1 MSTGWFIA
9 AVITAA
15 VLSSLSDWFFGG
27 ILFHAKYLSHP
38 EIWRNTGSSKRE
50 SLAVAWSTLLGV
62 LTCAIFIYLAARLNT
77 LAWMQV
83 LGLAFGIWLLA
94 PLPLLVTNGL
104 FIKIHPLNTLSNA
117 LGWLVKLLT
126 CAVAAHLFLG

>member
-1 MSTGWFIA
+1 MSTGWFLA

-27 ILFHAKYLSHP
+27 ILFHEKYRAHP
-38 EIWRNTGSSKRE
+38 EIWRMSGGKSE
-50 SLAVAWSTLLGV
+50 GLAIAWSTLLGV
-62 LTCAIFIYLAARLNT
+62 VTCAVFIYLAARLDI
-77 LAWMQV
+77 LGWMPV

-94 PLPLLVTNGL
+94 PLPLLITNAL
-104 FIKIHPLNTLSNA
+104 FIKIHPLNTFSNA
-117 LGWLVKLLT
+117 LGWLVKLLI

>member
-1 MSTGWFIA
+1 MSTGWFLA

-27 ILFHAKYLSHP
+27 ILFHEKYRAHP
-38 EIWRNTGSSKRE
+38 EIWWNSGTGKRE
-50 SLAVAWSTLLGV
+50 NLAIVWSTLLGV
-62 LTCAIFIYLAARLNT
+62 LTCAIFIYLAAQLNT
-77 LAWMQV
+77 LGWMQV
-83 LGLAFGIWLLA
+83 LGLAFGVWLLA
-94 PLPLLVTNGL
+94 PLPILITNGL

-117 LGWLVKLLT
+117 LGWLVKLLI